1 MILFRDLMKLKH
13 RLSATPPS
21 VRIPSIAGLQAFDS
35 VARHGSV
42 TLAAQ
47 ELNLTQ
53 SAVSRQIC
61 QLESLLDVSLFERV
75 RQRLIITDAGK
86 HYLRDVRSVLGGLR
100 EATCRVMAC
109 GGDTSYL
116 NLAVL
121 PTFATRWLMPR
132 LTRFLQNRPGVIL
145 NFATRLAPFDF
156 DQEPFDA
163 GIHYGLPTWPGAV
176 CHHLLD
182 EDTVPVCSPRFRSM
196 HRIRKIGDLAR
207 VTLLHQT
214 TRRDTWA
221 KWFEDAGIEDGHP
234 HRGPQFEQFNM
245 IAQAVV
251 CDLGV
256 AILPRILIHEE
267 LSCGKMVELFDR
279 PTRSNNSY
287 YLVVPDAKASSA
299 LISAFTQWIV
309 TEARAS
315 SASG

>member
-1 MILFRDLMKLKH
+1 MTAGH
-13 RLSATPPS
+13 PS
-21 VRIPSIAGLQAFDS
+21 TAIPTAVRIPSVAALQAFECI
-35 VARHGSV
+35 ARHGSV

-75 RQRLIITDAGK
+75 RQRLVITDAGRL
-86 HYLRDVRSVLGGLR
+86 YLNEVVSALASLR
-100 EATCRVMAC
+100 EATGRIMAC

-132 LTRFLQNRPGVIL
+132 LSRFLEKHPGVII

-156 DQEPFDA
+156 RDEPFDA

-182 EDTVPVCSPRFRSM
+182 EDTVPVCSQRFRNT
-196 HRIRKIGDLAR
+196 HRIRKIADLAR

-214 TRRDTWA
+214 TRTDAWA
-221 KWFEDAGIEDGHP
+221 RWFEDAGIENGHP
-234 HRGPQFEQFNM
+234 LRGPRFEQFNM

-256 AILPRILIHEE
+256 AILPRILIEEE
-267 LSCGKMVELFDR
+267 LSTGKLVELFDCPR
-279 PTRSNNSY
+279 RSNSSY
-287 YLVVPDAKASSA
+287 YLVVPEAKTSST
-299 LISAFTQWIV
+299 LITEFKQWLVLEAHRGSA
-309 TEARAS
+309 
-315 SASG
+315 